1 MLDTMYDNEI
11 NDSKMI
17 WSRFVESIKNDVN
30 SLNTRGN
37 EITESEKKYRLFSE
51 ILSDNNKIIDN
62 KALFIELDPSLEPE
76 FSKLIFFKEKNNM
89 DNKMAELALKR
100 IVTNNKVV
108 EATTPSIT
116 SKTELESINSK
127 IQSLEVVL
135 NGNFTPSDIVEAAKL
150 HNMTDDE
157 IKQILFYYIYRTTPM
172 VRVEMQR
179 RENRKIKNE
188 IKRQDKVVEKDTSE
202 EVTIAEI
209 PYFNVDTEPTIKDKY
224 EEEKKKYDEV
234 RATNKAI
241 MSNYSAILKNNKSV
255 SSYANV
261 SKEQLY
267 ELGLNED
274 DIAEVIAY
282 KLFKAKEST
291 ENYINLIDM
300 DFAQN
305 NDLLENDCEMA
316 IKKMHEF
323 EELMTELIKLDKKE
337 LEGEVENANFSNSEL
352 FFAHDEEGAFLIQNE
367 EEYINKA
374 YDILRGTD
382 DATIENSYAKAYRV
396 PYVEREEKL
405 LGKEIYML
413 ISSPSVSYV
422 KVNYNNAEAKYIITV
437 NQKSKIGLKTSQLL
451 IKYGDIVVNQ
461 IAAIE
466 NNDEEELKRQAKLK
480 ESLCNNEE
488 GL

>member
-179 RENRKIKNE
+179 RENV
-188 IKRQDKVVEKDTSE
+188 KRGLATLCIGGGMGCATVVEK
-202 EVTIAEI
+202 A
-209 PYFNVDTEPTIKDKY
+209 
-224 EEEKKKYDEV
+224 
-234 RATNKAI
+234 
-241 MSNYSAILKNNKSV
+241 
-255 SSYANV
+255 
-261 SKEQLY
+261 
-267 ELGLNED
+267 
-274 DIAEVIAY
+274 
-282 KLFKAKEST
+282 
-291 ENYINLIDM
+291 
-300 DFAQN
+300 
-305 NDLLENDCEMA
+305 
-316 IKKMHEF
+316 
-323 EELMTELIKLDKKE
+323 
-337 LEGEVENANFSNSEL
+337 
-352 FFAHDEEGAFLIQNE
+352 
-367 EEYINKA
+367 
-374 YDILRGTD
+374 
-382 DATIENSYAKAYRV
+382 
-396 PYVEREEKL
+396 
-405 LGKEIYML
+405 
-413 ISSPSVSYV
+413 
-422 KVNYNNAEAKYIITV
+422 
-437 NQKSKIGLKTSQLL
+437 
-451 IKYGDIVVNQ
+451 
-461 IAAIE
+461 
-466 NNDEEELKRQAKLK
+466 
-480 ESLCNNEE
+480 
-488 GL
+488 